1 MLILVRGWCPARVRG
16 KCGVRASPQPT
27 QKLLYNWSTGL
38 ILNIFIYLRHL
49 LEPFLAMIMS
59 SICPY
64 FQSVAILTQA
74 VLQHFAASNSLLE
87 RYGRLGRSG
96 GLVGFEVV
104 RAPLVAVV

>member
-1 MLILVRGWCPARVRG
+1 MFRR
-16 KCGVRASPQPT
+16 
-27 QKLLYNWSTGL
+27 
-38 ILNIFIYLRHL
+38 LRHPNIALFYVL
-49 LEPFLAMIMS
+49 LDLLAMALS

-74 VLQHFAASNSLLE
+74 VLQHFAAANSTE

>member
-1 MLILVRGWCPARVRG
+1 MFRR
-16 KCGVRASPQPT
+16 
-27 QKLLYNWSTGL
+27 
-38 ILNIFIYLRHL
+38 LRHPNIALFYVL
-49 LEPFLAMIMS
+49 LDLLAMALS

-74 VLQHFAASNSLLE
+74 VLRHFVASNSNLE